1 MPAMCHIWYVHCT
14 YRAVV
19 LLLCMAAVVSN
30 PSVYHTALA
39 LCHVRCYDAL
49 HPLSRHMPISARQLA
64 KPPGDDDGSR
74 CLLGVNGK
82 LRKVPAQ
89 QVKPEGL
96 THQKRHPDQWC
107 QRSLGQRKRI
117 LPGARRI
124 KCRSLPMLKN
134 VILRAWYC
142 MLCQQRCCLSC
153 PINWP

>member
-1 MPAMCHIWYVHCT
+1 
-14 YRAVV
+14 
-19 LLLCMAAVVSN
+19 
-30 PSVYHTALA
+30 
-39 LCHVRCYDAL
+39 
-49 HPLSRHMPISARQLA
+49 
-64 KPPGDDDGSR
+64 
-74 CLLGVNGK
+74 

-142 MLCQQRCCLSC
+142 MLCQQLLLPVLPHQLAITTIVLDRKWHLACHMHSDQSTGNAASGYCTKMSQA
-153 PINWP
+153 